1 VSALSS
7 LYRAPDAAARARWT
21 GRVDG
26 DEPEVQRWHQGVQF
40 VDLALGLEHCF
51 DPTVCLIGYASDLG
65 VRMNLGRLGAA
76 EGPSRLRA
84 RMASLPMIAGV
95 SVLDCGDIVAGESV
109 LDTQQALAGAVERIV
124 RAGALPVILGG
135 GHDQAFGHFLGI
147 ARATGTPPACVNFD
161 AHLDLR
167 PIPADGPNSGTP
179 FTQAWEWCKARQASF
194 RYAALGVQRAG
205 NTSLLFARA
214 EHAGATLIDADG
226 FAIDTLDVV
235 MEAISDTV
243 DEAEIALSVDL
254 DVFAAAFAPG
264 VSAPTAMGVAPDSAF
279 RRLFRGLMASGR
291 VRGVEIA
298 ELCPPLDIDDRTARL
313 GAAIAF
319 EAALGLLDALESGDD
334 AEGDVDG
341 EMGADIDP
349 DLDPDADPDADPGAD
364 HGNDQEGEDRP

>member
-1 VSALSS
+1 
-7 LYRAPDAAARARWT
+7 
-21 GRVDG
+21 
-26 DEPEVQRWHQGVQF
+26 
-40 VDLALGLEHCF
+40 
-51 DPTVCLIGYASDLG
+51 
-65 VRMNLGRLGAA
+65 
-76 EGPSRLRA
+76 
-84 RMASLPMIAGV
+84 
-95 SVLDCGDIVAGESV
+95 
-109 LDTQQALAGAVERIV
+109 
-124 RAGALPVILGG
+124 
-135 GHDQAFGHFLGI
+135 
-147 ARATGTPPACVNFD
+147 
-161 AHLDLR
+161 
-167 PIPADGPNSGTP
+167 
-179 FTQAWEWCKARQASF
+179 
-194 RYAALGVQRAG
+194 
-205 NTSLLFARA
+205 
-214 EHAGATLIDADG
+214 
-226 FAIDTLDVV
+226 

-349 DLDPDADPDADPGAD
+349 DADPDADPGAD